1 MNEESVDVLVIGAG
15 PSGCVSASYL
25 ANNNI
30 NVKIIEKV
38 KFPRYVIG
46 ESLLPRCMD
55 HFDEVGLLDALKEQ
69 NYEIKRG
76 ARFLRGD
83 EVCNFDFSKKFT
95 DGWDWTWQV
104 PRAHFDNVLAEETK
118 KKVLKLTLKMK

>member
-1 MNEESVDVLVIGAG
+1 MIEESVDVLIIGAG

-25 ANNNI
+25 QNNNI

-55 HFDEVGLLDALKEQ
+55 HFEEVG
-69 NYEIKRG
+69 
-76 ARFLRGD
+76 
-83 EVCNFDFSKKFT
+83 
-95 DGWDWTWQV
+95 
-104 PRAHFDNVLAEETK
+104 
-118 KKVLKLTLKMK
+118 